1 MNLNF
6 QQKSLIEFI
15 LLVFFLSSL
24 AEAAPNAKIKGSIR
38 NSSMGESLPGANV
51 ILSGTSLGAAA
62 NKDGVYSISNV
73 SPGEYIIIAT
83 YIGYAPKQDSIIVL
97 GENDLTHDFELDY
110 ATVKGKEVTV
120 TAQARGQ
127 MDAINKQLSS
137 RSIVNIVS
145 SDRIQELPDANA
157 AESVGRLPG
166 VTIKREGGE
175 GNKVVIRGLS
185 PKYNAITINGTRLAS
200 TDANDRSADLSM
212 ISQYMLEGIEVTKAG
227 TPDMDAD
234 VLGGTVDFQIKK
246 AKEGFQF
253 NLISQGMYNN
263 LRESDDDYKFVVD
276 ASNRFFGSRLGIV
289 GQIDIE
295 KRNRS
300 SNEMGASYW
309 INGPSLEDT
318 NIVLVDNVNLFD
330 IVRINNR
337 TNDLLVFDLRI
348 PNGNI
353 SLTNLQSKI
362 AKEQVHYRNSYGM
375 GSNSRGFGTS
385 DVENKI
391 EISTKTLTYKQT
403 ISSLKLD
410 AFLTTSSSENESP
423 PKSPLQSSTTEI
435 ESTIHAPKSSKA

>member
-6 QQKSLIEFI
+6 QQKSLIKFI

-24 AEAAPNAKIKGSIR
+24 AEAAPNAKIKGSVR

-97 GENDLTHDFELDY
+97 GENDLTHNFELDY

-137 RSIVNIVS
+137 RSIVNVVS

-200 TDANDRSADLSM
+200 TDANNRSADLSM

-253 NLISQGMYNN
+253 NHISQGMYNN

-403 ISSLKLD
+403 ISS
-410 AFLTTSSSENESP
+410 
-423 PKSPLQSSTTEI
+423 
-435 ESTIHAPKSSKA
+435 